1 MIKLDKG
8 LKVSGRTDQ
17 STVFCRKDQT
27 TYLIALYDELLV
39 IGKQCIEIMIWQFSC
54 HTPYQHETPIS
65 ALGLIW
71 VSRVDMGYDMK
82 IAIS

>member
-1 MIKLDKG
+1 MSL
-8 LKVSGRTDQ
+8 
-17 STVFCRKDQT
+17 FCHVVNIDY
-27 TYLIALYDELLV
+27 YL
-39 IGKQCIEIMIWQFSC
+39 QFSY

-82 IAIS
+82 IAI